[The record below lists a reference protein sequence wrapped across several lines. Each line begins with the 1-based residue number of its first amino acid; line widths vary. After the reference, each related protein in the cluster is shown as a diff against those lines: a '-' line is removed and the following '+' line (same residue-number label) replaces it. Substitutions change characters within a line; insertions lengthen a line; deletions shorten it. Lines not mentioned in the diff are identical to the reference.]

1 MLGDR
6 VRAHAAPC
14 LRLLRLLRHAGAIG
28 GVHALSAELAG
39 SVRSQTTNSPASV
52 APTMLGRIACD
63 VPALQLA

>member
-39 SVRSQTTNSPASV
+39 SDAPIGCQASDS
-52 APTMLGRIACD
+52 GRGR
-63 VPALQLA
+63 

>member
-14 LRLLRLLRHAGAIG
+14 LRLLRHAGAIG

-39 SVRSQTTNSPASV
+39 SD
-52 APTMLGRIACD
+52 APIACQASD
-63 VPALQLA
+63 SGRGRWR